1 VRGITAIVGMLVGV
15 FTVEDDKDVPWA
27 GDPVRVVQVVLNG
40 TMFRGEGGTRRQI
53 YIGNVGMVNRGV

>member
-1 VRGITAIVGMLVGV
+1 MRGITAIVGMLVGV

-40 TMFRGEGGTRRQI
+40 MMF
-53 YIGNVGMVNRGV
+53 